1 MYVGT
6 KRSPQKIIAL
16 WVLSFGLYGIYWISK
31 NLDEMKEN
39 RGKGVSGRAYT
50 LLAIFFPPLAIS
62 ACWLLPSTVGKMYT
76 ENGKFEQIN
85 SCWGAMLFLPSVAL
99 WLVAGMAMLI
109 VTTGGTQGI
118 AGENLNYV
126 IAGIV
131 FTALA
136 INAYLLYNWLKKIQ
150 IQINTFW
157 DEAATGSIT
166 TY

>member
-16 WVLSFGLYGIYWISK
+16 WILSFGLYGIYWISK

-39 RGKGVSGRAYT
+39 RGKGVSGRAYAT
-50 LLAIFFPPLAIS
+50 LAILFPPLAIS

-85 SCWGAMLFLPSVAL
+85 SCWGAMLFLPTVAL

-109 VTTGGTQGI
+109 VTTGGAQSIAGANVNYVVGGI
-118 AGENLNYV
+118 AL
-126 IAGIV
+126 IA
-131 FTALA
+131 LS
-136 INAYLLYNWLKKIQ
+136 INFYLLYNWLKKIQ
-150 IQINTFW
+150 IQINAFW
-157 DEAATGSIT
+157 DEAQSGAIT